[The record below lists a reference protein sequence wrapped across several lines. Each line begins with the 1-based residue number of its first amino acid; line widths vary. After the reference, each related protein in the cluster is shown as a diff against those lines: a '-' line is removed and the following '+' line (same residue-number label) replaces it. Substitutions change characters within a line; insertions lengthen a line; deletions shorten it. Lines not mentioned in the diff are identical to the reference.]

1 MDAKKEKEE
10 IIELFGVHFETH
22 YNIPPLA
29 SRILGTLILD
39 SCKSGI
45 TFEELVERTGA
56 SKSSVST
63 SLNLL
68 LKMEK
73 IVYYTVPCDRKKYF
87 KPSALSERF
96 SNYMKMIDFEK
107 KIVDRVIAY
116 REKTAECSA
125 EQCNLKT
132 STAYKE
138 HILEVEQ
145 LMERTI
151 QKFKAIEAEIGN
163 NNNNNHY
170 KHNN

>member
-1 MDAKKEKEE
+1 MDAKREKEE
-10 IIELFGVHFETH
+10 IIEMFGVHFETH
-22 YNIPPLA
+22 YNLPPLA

-39 SCKSGI
+39 SCKAGI
-45 TFEELVERTGA
+45 TFEELLERTGA

-68 LKMEK
+68 LKMGK

-87 KPSALSERF
+87 KPSPLSERF
-96 SNYMKMIDFEK
+96 SNYIKMIDFEK
-107 KIVDRVIAY
+107 KIVERVIAF
-116 REKTAECSA
+116 RKLTAECSA
-125 EQCNLKT
+125 ELCNLKT

-138 HILEVEQ
+138 HILEVEE

-151 QKFKAIEAEIGN
+151 EKFKAIEADID
-163 NNNNNHY
+163 NNNNNHN